1 MLPLSRPA
9 DRSAVMPRSPRPALK
24 ALRRAC
30 AVAAVALI
38 PVLAGCE
45 AGGDAPILNWHPPTS
60 GASATIIAG
69 GGQIAIRNAFILGG
83 VPNFTLPAGS
93 SASMFVGLVNTGPR
107 DRLIRVSAPG
117 AATSVTLPTGG
128 VLLKRDSSALLT
140 GPAPELVL
148 SDLTQSLTSR
158 NLRPG
163 AVHLPE
169 GRHDKP
175 DPPRDPAVRPR
186 SPRSRRP
193 PGRRPAC
200 PRRAS
205 GSMAR
210 RRPHPPRPSPRP
222 PRADPRSADLR
233 AGRPGWPGSVS
244 PAERTRLQPAG
255 FSCPARTCSRAR
267 GP

>member
-1 MLPLSRPA
+1 
-9 DRSAVMPRSPRPALK
+9 MPRSPRPALK

-140 GPAPELVL
+140 GPAPQLVL
-148 SDLTQSLTSR
+148 SGLTRSLPSGSYVRVLFTFQKAGTISLT
-158 NLRPG
+158 
-163 AVHLPE
+163 LPVIQ
-169 GRHDKP
+169 RSDSFATFS
-175 DPPRDPAVRPR
+175 PA
-186 SPRSRRP
+186 
-193 PGRRPAC
+193 
-200 PRRAS
+200 
-205 GSMAR
+205 
-210 RRPHPPRPSPRP
+210 PRPTP
-222 PRADPRSADLR
+222 
-233 AGRPGWPGSVS
+233 SVS
-244 PAERTRLQPAG
+244 ATGKRQHGQASATPTPTVTPTPTG
-255 FSCPARTCSRAR
+255 
-267 GP
+267 

>member
-1 MLPLSRPA
+1 
-9 DRSAVMPRSPRPALK
+9 MPRTPRPALK

-60 GASATIIAG
+60 GASATIFAG
-69 GGQIAIRNAFILGG
+69 GGKIAIRNAFILGG

-148 SDLTQSLTSR
+148 SDLTRSLTAGTYVRVLFTFQQAGTIS
-158 NLRPG
+158 LT
-163 AVHLPE
+163 LPVIQ
-169 GRHDKP
+169 RSASFATFS
-175 DPPRDPAVRPR
+175 PA
-186 SPRSRRP
+186 
-193 PGRRPAC
+193 
-200 PRRAS
+200 
-205 GSMAR
+205 
-210 RRPHPPRPSPRP
+210 PRPTP
-222 PRADPRSADLR
+222 
-233 AGRPGWPGSVS
+233 SVS
-244 PAERTRLQPAG
+244 ATGKRQPGQASATPTPTVTPTPTG
-255 FSCPARTCSRAR
+255 
-267 GP
+267 

>member
-148 SDLTQSLTSR
+148 SDLTQSLTSGTYVR
-158 NLRPG
+158 VLFTFQQAG
-163 AVHLPE
+163 TISLTLPVIQ
-169 GRHDKP
+169 RSDSFATFS
-175 DPPRDPAVRPR
+175 PA
-186 SPRSRRP
+186 
-193 PGRRPAC
+193 
-200 PRRAS
+200 
-205 GSMAR
+205 
-210 RRPHPPRPSPRP
+210 PRPTP
-222 PRADPRSADLR
+222 
-233 AGRPGWPGSVS
+233 SVS
-244 PAERTRLQPAG
+244 ATGKRQPGQASATPTPTVTPTPTG
-255 FSCPARTCSRAR
+255 
-267 GP
+267 

>member
-9 DRSAVMPRSPRPALK
+9 DRSAVMSRSPRPALK

-45 AGGDAPILNWHPPTS
+45 AGGDAPVLGWHPPTS

-69 GGQIAIRNAFILGG
+69 GGKIAIRNAFILGG

-148 SDLTQSLTSR
+148 SDLTQSLTSGTYVR
-158 NLRPG
+158 VLFTFQKAGTISLTLPVIQRSDSFATFSPAPRPTPSVSATG
-163 AVHLPE
+163 KRQHAPGVGHTHPD
-169 GRHDKP
+169 RH
-175 DPPRDPAVRPR
+175 RDPHGLTHAQ
-186 SPRSRRP
+186 
-193 PGRRPAC
+193 
-200 PRRAS
+200 
-205 GSMAR
+205 
-210 RRPHPPRPSPRP
+210 
-222 PRADPRSADLR
+222 L
-233 AGRPGWPGSVS
+233 
-244 PAERTRLQPAG
+244 T
-255 FSCPARTCSRAR
+255 
-267 GP
+267 

>member
-9 DRSAVMPRSPRPALK
+9 DRSAVMPRSSRPALK

-148 SDLTQSLTSR
+148 SDLTQSLTSGTYVR
-158 NLRPG
+158 VLFTFQQAG
-163 AVHLPE
+163 TISLTLPVIQ
-169 GRHDKP
+169 RSDSFATFS
-175 DPPRDPAVRPR
+175 PA
-186 SPRSRRP
+186 
-193 PGRRPAC
+193 
-200 PRRAS
+200 
-205 GSMAR
+205 
-210 RRPHPPRPSPRP
+210 PRPTP
-222 PRADPRSADLR
+222 
-233 AGRPGWPGSVS
+233 SVS
-244 PAERTRLQPAG
+244 ATGKQQHGQASATPAPTVTPTPTG
-255 FSCPARTCSRAR
+255 
-267 GP
+267 